1 MIDCVAMSDL
11 HGLLPE
17 IEKPFDLGL
26 IAGDVMEL
34 YSQKYPK
41 LGEDWMLG
49 EFMDWINSLP
59 YKDEQSK
66 IVLIAGNHD
75 VWLERMPQSNKEMF
89 LIALRER
96 SNHRIIYLENELYN
110 FHCNG
115 EQISIFGTPWC
126 KIFGNWAFMGN
137 QEFLKEKYS
146 EIPEGVDILL
156 SHDAPYGVSD
166 MCYGWTKYGRT
177 PYHIG
182 NEQLRD
188 AILEKNVHMNLHG
201 HLHSANHEKELLGE
215 TEVYNVSLLDEDYIE
230 AYKPLYFTWNDT
242 K

>member
-17 IEKPFDLGL
+17 VEKPFDLGL
-26 IAGDVMEL
+26 LAGDVMEL

-59 YKDEQSK
+59 YKDEHSK

-96 SNHRIIYLENELYN
+96 SDHRIIYLENELYN

-137 QEFLKEKYS
+137 DEWLKHQYS
-146 EIPEGVDILL
+146 KIPEKVDILL
-156 SHDAPYGVSD
+156 THDAPYGTSD
-166 MCYGWTKYGRT
+166 RCYGWLDQGRT
-177 PYHIG
+177 PIHIG
-182 NEQLRD
+182 NEPLRD
-188 AILEKNVHMNLHG
+188 AIIEKSPKMCIHG
-201 HLHSANHEKELLGE
+201 HLHSSNHDVEFLGY
-215 TEVYNVSLLDEDYIE
+215 TRVYNVSILDENYE
-230 AYKPLYFTWNDT
+230 ETFKPFYFVWPLSD
-242 K
+242 